1 MSKKSDLLVRVR
13 YLNPVPNPPFPPKL
27 LNISTDI
34 NRLGEPSYLDH
45 LSASTP
51 LPMLVDAEMGMPLN
65 LNEFEGIWDGRDQGK
80 PKPTVRKALTVVALN
95 PTVDAARVHHPIDVA
110 LLAPFNPPTDVNGEQ
125 KPPATTE
132 VSWMRNNNY
141 LTRKNNARRKEAAET
156 KVEAVIDAS
165 EAAQIMAIEKTF
177 FDLHE
182 QDPKTIKHPNK
193 RKKDLTV
200 VESYDI
206 LPDIDSWPISYA
218 LIRFPERPSAATAV
232 NPAAGA
238 SSPRLAKSVMRP
250 IREEDDTQMIEFY
263 LPKEEDVARLDD
275 AYVRAIP
282 TTEIDHIKE
291 VAAEDPN
298 DPSLGDIFPHA
309 QYDRIRMYE
318 VVSSVPPAKEV
329 LVSFEEDGDDEVAEE
344 QPDRKRRKGVY
355 YKELTFRTLL
365 RKTRA
370 KRRDEVAA
378 QADLWDKLVVGYRQ
392 PEDAETQT
400 REKARGRVA
409 ESTWANEELRR
420 VRGGEN
426 LLEGQGEAIDD
437 EDVELDEGARRLEA
451 EVADEG

>member
-45 LSASTP
+45 LAASTP

-65 LNEFEGIWDGRDQGK
+65 LNEFEGIWDGRDQE
-80 PKPTVRKALTVVALN
+80 
-95 PTVDAARVHHPIDVA
+95 
-110 LLAPFNPPTDVNGEQ
+110 VNGEQ
-125 KPPATTE
+125 KPPTSTE

-156 KVEAVIDAS
+156 KTEAVVDAS

-177 FDLHE
+177 FELHE

-193 RKKDLTV
+193 RKKHLT
-200 VESYDI
+200 SYDI
-206 LPDIDSWPISYA
+206 LPDIDSWPNAYA
-218 LIRFPERPSAATAV
+218 LVRFPERPSAATAV
-232 NPAAGA
+232 NPAASA

-263 LPKEEDVARLDD
+263 LPKEEDIAHLDD
-275 AYVRAIP
+275 AYERAIP
-282 TTEIDHIKE
+282 TAEIDHIKE

-298 DPSLGDIFPHA
+298 DPSLGDIFP
-309 QYDRIRMYE
+309 

-329 LVSFEEDGDDEVAEE
+329 LVSFDEGSEDQAADEE
-344 QPDRKRRKGVY
+344 PPRKRQKGVY

-392 PEDAETQT
+392 PEEAEEQT
-400 REKARGRVA
+400 RAAARDRVS

-420 VRGGEN
+420 LRGGEN
-426 LLEGQGEAIDD
+426 ALAGQGEAIDD

-451 EVADEG
+451 EVDDADADED